1 MGSDRLQL
9 SILGQEAGSQ
19 VERWVSCL
27 IVADSFAENPICL
40 TYKETEYHSQL
51 GKLEFASCLLEKSNV
66 VVADSKYWCL
76 QMQVCKIDC
85 LPTQIPWMHIV

>member
-27 IVADSFAENPICL
+27 IVADFFL
-40 TYKETEYHSQL
+40 TYKETEY
-51 GKLEFASCLLEKSNV
+51 
-66 VVADSKYWCL
+66 Y
-76 QMQVCKIDC
+76 
-85 LPTQIPWMHIV
+85 